1 MNTLIVGSIIAVAVM
16 IAFLDYCCVASKRDR
31 KQDDQEQ
38 LLWIEEHCGFKTA
51 NGGLFCV

>member
-1 MNTLIVGSIIAVAVM
+1 MYKKLEKKEKDTMNTLIVGSIITVAVM

-38 LLWIEEHCGFKTA
+38 LLWIEEHC
-51 NGGLFCV
+51 